1 MYLVPILSDNKNLVS
16 LLYFAQ
22 NQYLHYMKYLQLVPL
37 SKFNEEIVTDLDG
50 WTNCKYFI

>member
-1 MYLVPILSDNKNLVS
+1 MYLIPVLSDNKNLVP

-22 NQYLHYMKYLQLVPL
+22 NQYLYYTKYLQLILL
-37 SKFNEEIVTDLDG
+37 SKFNKKIVTDLDG